1 MAGIHVRSSAFRY
14 DDVIPHRYS
23 MDEENVSPDLEW
35 SGVPAGTAEL
45 LLLCEDPDAPRR
57 TLLHWLV
64 SGIDPACAG
73 VESGDTPNSGR
84 VWRNDFG
91 EFGYSG
97 PQPPV
102 DDPPHRYFFRV
113 FALAEPVRLPRHPSA
128 ASVHLA
134 IRGAELTS
142 GALVGRYQRS
152 SGGRRRGLRHSL
164 EWTGRQ
170 EREADVLPT
179 AMRQ

>member
-1 MAGIHVRSSAFRY
+1 MAGIQVRSSAFEYNELIPRRY
-14 DDVIPHRYS
+14 R
-23 MDEENVSPDLEW
+23 MDGENVSPDLTW
-35 SGVPAGTAEL
+35 SGVADGAAEL

-57 TLLHWLV
+57 TFLHWLV
-64 SGIDPACAG
+64 TGIDPACTG
-73 VESGDTPNSGR
+73 IESGGRPDSGR

-102 DDPPHRYFFRV
+102 GDQAHRYYFRV

-128 ASVHLA
+128 AAVHLT
-134 IRGAELTS
+134 IRGTELAS

-152 SGGRRRGLRHSL
+152 PSLPRPARAFQPLR
-164 EWTGRQ
+164 WR
-170 EREADVLPT
+170 
-179 AMRQ
+179 